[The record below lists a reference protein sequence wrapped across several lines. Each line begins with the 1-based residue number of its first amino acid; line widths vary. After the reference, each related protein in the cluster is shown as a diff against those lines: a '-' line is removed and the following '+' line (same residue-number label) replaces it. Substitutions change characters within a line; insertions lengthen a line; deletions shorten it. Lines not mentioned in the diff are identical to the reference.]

1 MRAGIAVLVSAFV
14 FGTASVAIA
23 QNLNDIINQLP
34 AIAQSGIAK
43 LAESEW
49 KKLPPAE
56 LDCVNQKLR
65 ERGDSTQSLAQRGI
79 FPGSPRFGPNAAPRQ
94 RQSRPTNRLRRR
106 NMLSMA

>member
-49 KKLPPAE
+49 KKL
-56 LDCVNQKLR
+56 
-65 ERGDSTQSLAQRGI
+65 
-79 FPGSPRFGPNAAPRQ
+79 RQ
-94 RQSRPTNRLRRR
+94 PSWT
-106 NMLSMA
+106 A